1 MSAPAAS
8 SIPRMCPTAQVTQKS
23 CTGSGGKGITQREA
37 EDMLHDRTV
46 FGALMVRRGEADA
59 LIGGLTKHYPD
70 TIRPALQVISVRPG
84 LRKVSGIY
92 VLITP
97 RGDIYFLADA
107 TVNIEPTSEDLA
119 EIALC

>member
-1 MSAPAAS
+1 
-8 SIPRMCPTAQVTQKS
+8 
-23 CTGSGGKGITQREA
+23 
-37 EDMLHDRTV
+37 MLHDRPV

-97 RGDIYFLADA
+97 RGNIYFLAAA
-107 TVNIEPTSEDLA
+107 TVNIDPTSEDLA
-119 EIALC
+119 EIAICAAAMSPLFAQHPRHPLLSLSNSVTTR